1 MTEGVKKPVRIVPH
15 GQKGLLVFLQILEQV
30 ADGQHGGHQ
39 AVRHAHAQLIF
50 DRHAQFHG
58 IQAVGAHV
66 RHNLGFK
73 GDGVGIAVRQRRDD
87 DFFELLEVHDDVLL
101 ACDAFIVSKT

>member
-66 RHNLGFK
+66 RHNLCRGAHSMSQR
-73 GDGVGIAVRQRRDD
+73 GVYGKERDN
-87 DFFELLEVHDDVLL
+87 
-101 ACDAFIVSKT
+101 AG